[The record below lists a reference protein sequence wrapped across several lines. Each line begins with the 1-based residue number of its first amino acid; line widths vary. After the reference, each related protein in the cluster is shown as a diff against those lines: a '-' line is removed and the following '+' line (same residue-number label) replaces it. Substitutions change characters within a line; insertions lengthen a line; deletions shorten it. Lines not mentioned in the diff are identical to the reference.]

1 VRVAVRLFAV
11 ARQRAGQAQV
21 SLDLPDGATVA
32 DLRAALA
39 AAVPDLAPVLPG
51 VRIALGD
58 DFAADTTPLPPGV
71 EAAVIPPVSGGAEDV
86 NIPDDTWI
94 ELTDATIDHAPLVE
108 RVRDR
113 DAGAVC
119 LFLGTVRE
127 RTGDLVTTELEYE
140 AYPGMALAKL
150 RELTA
155 EARRRW
161 PVRRLAIVHRV
172 GTLALGDIAVAIAV
186 GTPHRAEG
194 FAACQWLMDTIKADV
209 PIWKKERW
217 ADGREEWVHPGLD
230 PTP

>member
-11 ARQRAGQAQV
+11 ARQRAGQAVV
-21 SLDLPDGATVA
+21 SVEIPDGATVA

-39 AAVPDLAPVLPG
+39 AAVPELAPILPG

-58 DFAADTTPLPPGV
+58 DFAAEAAPVPPGI
-71 EAAVIPPVSGGAEDV
+71 EAAVIPPVSGGAED
-86 NIPDDTWI
+86 DTWI
-94 ELTDATIDHAPLVE
+94 ELTDSPIDHAPLVD

-150 RELTA
+150 RELAA
-155 EARRRW
+155 ESRRRW

-172 GTLALGDIAVAIAV
+172 GTLALGDVAVAIAV
-186 GTPHRAEG
+186 STPHRAEG
-194 FAACQWLMDTIKADV
+194 FAACQWLMDTIKAEV

-230 PTP
+230 GGA